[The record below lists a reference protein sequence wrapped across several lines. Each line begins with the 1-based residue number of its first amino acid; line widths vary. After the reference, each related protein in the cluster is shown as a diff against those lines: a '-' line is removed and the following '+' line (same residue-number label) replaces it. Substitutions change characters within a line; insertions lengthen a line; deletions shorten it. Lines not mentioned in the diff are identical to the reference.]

1 MSSIDQGSSTVP
13 SGAAASNVIPFLCR
27 RPLAAAS
34 DNEEVAAGDR
44 AFPLNVVASTGAPGS
59 VAPSIG
65 GDGDRPD
72 DPIYAAMDRWLR
84 AEAVFEAAP
93 EDDPRSDEL
102 CEETVVARAELAAI
116 APTTLRGLIAYAQ
129 FLDEQSEAQGCD
141 FFGDDDQRANF
152 YECLHRSLCTI
163 SSGPAAGG
171 RRA

>member
-1 MSSIDQGSSTVP
+1 MPSIDRGSSTVP
-13 SGAAASNVIPFLCR
+13 PGAAASNVIPFLCR
-27 RPLAAAS
+27 RLLAAAP

-44 AFPLNVVASTGAPGS
+44 AFPRVVTSTDAPGS

-102 CEETVVARAELAAI
+102 CKETVAARAELAAT
-116 APTTLRGLIAYAQ
+116 APTTREGLIAYAR
-129 FLDEQSEAQGCD
+129 FLQEQSEAQGCD
-141 FFGDDDQRANF
+141 FFGDDYQRKNF
-152 YECLHRSLCTI
+152 YAALIRSLCTI
-163 SSGPAAGG
+163 SSGPATAG
-171 RRA
+171 RRK